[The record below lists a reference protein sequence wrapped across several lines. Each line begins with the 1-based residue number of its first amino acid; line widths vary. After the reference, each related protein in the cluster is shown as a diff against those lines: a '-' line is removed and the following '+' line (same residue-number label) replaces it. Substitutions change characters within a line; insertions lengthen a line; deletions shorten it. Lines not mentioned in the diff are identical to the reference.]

1 MSLAA
6 RAAYRQTALETAP
19 KSTLLVQLY
28 DRLERDVR
36 SAIDAVNERDIE
48 AVNRE
53 LQHAQDIVEALANAI
68 DLRVWPAGEGLL
80 QVYGFIMREL
90 LDANFSKSVDKMESC
105 LSLIGELSAAW
116 RTAATTGGGA
126 RAGMSVA

>member
-28 DRLERDVR
+28 ERLERDVR

-53 LQHAQDIVEALANAI
+53 LQHAQDIVEVLANAI
-68 DLRVWPAGEGLL
+68 DLRVWPAGESLL

-105 LSLIGELSAAW
+105 LLLIGELSAAW